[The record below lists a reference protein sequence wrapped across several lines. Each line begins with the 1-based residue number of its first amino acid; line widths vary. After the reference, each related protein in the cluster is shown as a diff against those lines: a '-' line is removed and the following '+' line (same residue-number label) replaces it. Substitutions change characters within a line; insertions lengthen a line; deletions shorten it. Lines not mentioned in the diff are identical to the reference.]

1 MMRTI
6 FLLILF
12 LISMPGGASQTSAES
27 YRPKEGYVSSE
38 ATAKIIA
45 EAVLVPIYGGSE
57 IRRQKPFKIA
67 RKGRTWIVEGSTPAD
82 RGVPYLGG
90 NFTIHIDSVSGAIT
104 HLSHSK

>member
-1 MMRTI
+1 M
-6 FLLILF
+6 
-12 LISMPGGASQTSAES
+12 
-27 YRPKEGYVSSE
+27 SSE

-45 EAVLVPIYGGSE
+45 EAVLVPIYGNSE

-82 RGVPYLGG
+82 RGVPYFGG
-90 NFTIHIDSVSGAIT
+90 HFTIHIDRVSGAII